1 MEQRSSSS
9 ILDGGLSEPLTL
21 NESTNLLLP
30 EGNREVASARMS
42 PSLQT
47 EAVTLATAQQVAG
60 AAAHVL
66 SLAVLILVSIWVFD
80 EGMGGGGL
88 SWKKADAKRVFNWHP
103 LLMITA
109 FSFMTVA
116 SLAFRPI
123 IPSIATVMAK
133 STKKMLHGIEWTVA
147 ALSATVGLV
156 AVVQSHNDAASGF
169 VANLYSLHSWV
180 GVFVIAMYFA
190 QFGVGTCAFA
200 LDIPS
205 IFTPTVK
212 ANVVLVHRFVGQFV
226 YNLTA
231 ATILLGI
238 QEKEGFIGCS
248 YTVTKADTFPIQHFF
263 DIPKVCR
270 IGHFVGILVVLMTL
284 CTNFALHSFE
294 KAPHRNR

>member
-1 MEQRSSSS
+1 MDQRSSSS
-9 ILDGGLSEPLTL
+9 AVEGGLSEPLTSH
-21 NESTNLLLP
+21 ESTNLLLP
-30 EGNREVASARMS
+30 EGNREGASAIMA
-42 PSLQT
+42 PSLQAET
-47 EAVTLATAQQVAG
+47 VTLATAQQVAG
-60 AAAHVL
+60 AVAHFL
-66 SLAVLILVSIWVFD
+66 SLAVLLVVSIWVFD

-88 SWKKADAKRVFNWHP
+88 SWKKGDAKRVFNWHP

-116 SLAFRPI
+116 SLAFRPS
-123 IPSIATVMAK
+123 IPRISTFMAR
-133 STKKMLHGIEWTVA
+133 STKKLLHGIEWTVA

-169 VANLYSLHSWV
+169 IANLYSLHSWV
-180 GVFVIAMYFA
+180 GVFVIAMYLSQFA
-190 QFGVGTCAFA
+190 VGTCAFA

-205 IFTPTVK
+205 IFTPAVK
-212 ANVVLVHRFVGQFV
+212 ANVVMVHRFVGQFV

-238 QEKEGFIGCS
+238 QEKEGFIGCN

-270 IGHFVGILVVLMTL
+270 IGHFIGILVVLTTL
-284 CTNFALHSFE
+284 CTNFALYSFE